1 MVPPGDMGVPGDTG
15 VPGDV
20 GEVCAGDVSIGDTD
34 VGDVG
39 AVPKMGELAL
49 VLEDVSVEV
58 VELVDME
65 VSRGGATGKG

>member
-1 MVPPGDMGVPGDTG
+1 M
-15 VPGDV
+15 
-20 GEVCAGDVSIGDTD
+20 GEVCPGDVSIGETDTD

-39 AVPKMGELAL
+39 AVPKIGELAL
-49 VLEDVSVEV
+49 VLVLKDVSVEV